1 MITRALA
8 WAILSASLPVL
19 ADGAASAGAEKAARC
34 VACHGAEGKSAVPL
48 YPHLAGQNAP
58 YLRHALQAYK
68 NGERNGGQAEVM
80 KAFVAGLSDEDME
93 DLSAYYAAMK
103 P

>member
-1 MITRALA
+1 MIKQAFT
-8 WAILSASLPVL
+8 WVILSAAWPVL
-19 ADGAASAGAEKAARC
+19 AASEASAGAAKAARC
-34 VACHGAEGKSAVPL
+34 VACHGGDGKSAVPI

-58 YLRHALQAYK
+58 YLQHALQAYK
-68 NGERNGGQAEVM
+68 TGERNGGQAEVM